1 MKRSLFIGI
10 MAAVLLIACRT
21 EAAEVNAKTDSLFN
35 LLKSHNSQDTTR
47 ARLYHEYARSFMTA
61 RMDSAEKYYNLSLE
75 LSKNLGYDKGKMRAL
90 NGLGNILLISGNPR
104 EALSRFSESMKI
116 GYKEND
122 PDFLCII
129 NNNMGVTYDKLGS
142 LDSAEKYNKVA
153 LEYAQQIK
161 SGKRQAKCLSDLA
174 TNATHRGD
182 YEKAVQYNLKA
193 KEFYESEHNTFDL
206 TLVYIR
212 LGVIYSEIKDFNK
225 SIQSYRIALKFNDT
239 LKNQRLRMTMVNNMG
254 YLYYD
259 IRKQYDTAKLLLNEA
274 LTLAQQFKSLEILVS
289 ARINLGNIAMEEQD
303 YKKALEYF
311 LVAYK
316 LPQLAG
322 MNRERTALEVNM
334 GETYRKLGNP
344 VLARKFLMLGL
355 ENAQKNGFM
364 EFKKNAYLHLFDLET
379 GLNHYKIANEYLV
392 KYHDL
397 KDSLWNQDIKTR
409 IAELEFKSELNRKTA
424 LTEILQ
430 RNNELKEQVIKRQW
444 ILVAGIALVVVLL
457 VVLVL
462 VMLGSRNRIRTI
474 NRLLDEKNHKLEE
487 LNKTKDKFFSIVAHD
502 LKSPFNALLGLLSE
516 LDESYDEFDE
526 ANRKKVIQSL
536 RRNSNNTYN
545 LLVNLLE
552 WAQIQR
558 TPLLNHPQETDLRQV
573 VEQVM
578 EVLQPRADMKQ
589 QALRNQVETGF
600 KVFADPMLVK
610 ALLINLVNNSIK
622 FTPVKGEIRVYASN
636 AGGQTSVYVAD
647 NGIGIPED
655 KIPLLFRI
663 DNSFK
668 RQGTEQETGT
678 GLGLIMCK
686 EYIDMMGGEIKV
698 QSRPGEGSTFCFS
711 IPLIG

>member
-1 MKRSLFIGI
+1 MKRSLLTGI
-10 MAAVLLIACRT
+10 LAVILLIPFRT
-21 EAAEVNAKTDSLFN
+21 EAAAENTAGDSLYK
-35 LLKSHNSQDTTR
+35 LLKSHAAPDTAK
-47 ARLYHEYARSFMTA
+47 ARLFHEYARTFMTT

-75 LSKNLGYDKGKMRAL
+75 LSKKLGYDKGKMRAL
-90 NGLGNILLISGNPR
+90 NGLGNILLISGNPG
-104 EALSRFSESMKI
+104 EALTRFTESMKI
-116 GYKEND
+116 AYKEND
-122 PDFLCII
+122 PDFLCMI
-129 NNNMGVTYDKLGS
+129 NNNMGVAFDKLGL
-142 LDSAEKYNKVA
+142 LDSAVKYNQVA
-153 LEYAQQIK
+153 LDYAQKIK

-182 YEKAVQYNLKA
+182 YEKAISFNLKA

-311 LVAYK
+311 LVAYN
-316 LPQLAG
+316 LPQVAG

-344 VLARKFLMLGL
+344 VLARKFLLLGL
-355 ENAQKNGFM
+355 EHAQKNSFM
-364 EFKKNAYLHLFDLET
+364 EFKKNAFLNLFELET
-379 GLNHYKIANEYLV
+379 SLNHYKIANEYLV
-392 KYHDL
+392 KYHGL
-397 KDSLWNQDIKTR
+397 KDSLWNRDIKTR

-424 LTEILQ
+424 LTQILQ
-430 RNNELKEQVIKRQW
+430 RKNELKEQVINRQR
-444 ILVAGIALVVVLL
+444 ILVAGIALAVVLL
-457 VVLVL
+457 VVLVF

-474 NRLLDEKNHKLEE
+474 NRILDEKNHKLEE

-502 LKSPFNALLGLLSE
+502 LKSPFNALLGFLSD

-526 ANRKKVIQSL
+526 NHRKKIIQSL
-536 RRNSNNTYN
+536 RRSSNNTYN

-558 TPLLNHPQETDLRQV
+558 DPLSNNPKEVELMIV
-573 VEQVM
+573 VSEVM
-578 EVLQPRADMKQ
+578 EVLQPRAERKKQ
-589 QALRNQVETGF
+589 LLQNEVEQGF
-600 KVFADPMLVK
+600 TIFADPMLIK
-610 ALLINLVNNSIK
+610 SLLINLVNNAIK
-622 FTPVKGEIRVYASN
+622 FTPPAGKIRVYAN
-636 AGGQTSVYVAD
+636 KGGGMISICVAD

-655 KIPLLFRI
+655 KIPLLFRL

-668 RQGTEQETGT
+668 RMGTEFEAGT
-678 GLGLIMCK
+678 GLGLVMCR
-686 EYIDMMGGEIKV
+686 EYVELMGGEIVVK
-698 QSRPGEGSTFCFS
+698 SRPGEGSTFCCS
-711 IPLIG
+711 IPIIG